1 MEVWVMGPG
10 WEMNLGGWV
19 WMGIWIFAL
28 VVMVWFITRSPDAHR
43 STQEPLEIL
52 RTRFARG
59 EINQAEYE
67 QARRVLEPQ
76 KEPRT

>member
-1 MEVWVMGPG
+1 MGPG
-10 WEMNLGGWV
+10 WEMNFGGWV

-28 VVMVWFITRSPDAHR
+28 VVMVWLITRSPDAR
-43 STQEPLEIL
+43 RGTQEPLEIL

-59 EINQAEYE
+59 EISHAEYE
-67 QARRVLEPQ
+67 QARRVLEPE

>member
-1 MEVWVMGPG
+1 MGPG
-10 WEMNLGGWV
+10 WEMNLGGWA

-28 VVMVWFITRSPDAHR
+28 IVMVWFITRSPDAHKA
-43 STQEPLEIL
+43 TQEPLVIL

-67 QARRVLEPQ
+67 QARRVLDPE
-76 KEPRT
+76 KETRT

>member
-1 MEVWVMGPG
+1 MGPG
-10 WEMNLGGWV
+10 WEMNLGSWA

-28 VVMVWFITRSPDAHR
+28 IVMVWFITRSPDSHKA
-43 STQEPLEIL
+43 TQEPLAIL

-67 QARRVLEPQ
+67 QARRVLDPE
-76 KEPRT
+76 KETRK

>member
-1 MEVWVMGPG
+1 MGPG

-19 WMGIWIFAL
+19 WMGVWILAL

-43 STQEPLEIL
+43 GTQEPLEIL

-59 EINQAEYE
+59 EISQAEFE
-67 QARRVLEPQ
+67 QARRVLEPDRS
-76 KEPRT
+76 PTNDS

>member
-1 MEVWVMGPG
+1 MMGPG
-10 WEMNLGGWV
+10 WEMNLGGWA

-28 VVMVWFITRSPDAHR
+28 IVMVWFITRSSDAHG
-43 STQEPLEIL
+43 TTPQPLEIL

-67 QARRVLEPQ
+67 QARRVLEPE

>member
-1 MEVWVMGPG
+1 
-10 WEMNLGGWV
+10 MNFGGWV

-28 VVMVWFITRSPDAHR
+28 VVMVWLITRSPDAR
-43 STQEPLEIL
+43 RGTQEPLEIL

-59 EINQAEYE
+59 EISQAEYE
-67 QARRVLEPQ
+67 QARRVLEPE

>member
-1 MEVWVMGPG
+1 MGPG
-10 WEMNLGGWV
+10 WEMNFGGWV

-28 VVMVWFITRSPDAHR
+28 VVMVWLITRSPDAR
-43 STQEPLEIL
+43 RGTQEPLEIL

-59 EINQAEYE
+59 EISQAEYE
-67 QARRVLEPQ
+67 QARRVLEPE

>member
-1 MEVWVMGPG
+1 MEVSAMGPG
-10 WEMNLGGWV
+10 WEMNLGGWA

-43 STQEPLEIL
+43 SKQEPLEIL

-67 QARRVLEPQ
+67 QARRVLDPQ

>member
-1 MEVWVMGPG
+1 MGPG

-28 VVMVWFITRSPDAHR
+28 VVMVWFITRSPDTQR
-43 STQEPLEIL
+43 GIQEPLEIL
-52 RTRFARG
+52 RARYARG
-59 EINQAEYE
+59 EISQAEYE
-67 QARRVLEPQ
+67 QARRVLDPD